1 MPSSGFIIHLPEPW
15 MVNIETLSKAKVS
28 TYPEQRFLINDSFS
42 SMTETKIQKTY
53 WCENAIPGIPETGLQ
68 KFLQGWKW
76 AKMNTVKF
84 TRLPREVFHS
94 PRGGQ
99 LPASVQAVWQGG
111 WNTPWGGINKGTALK
126 AREGKKSHH
135 ARLQSNYSWRTAFN
149 FAHGILS
156 HLLINWRV
164 CRGGTQ
170 NDEGIIL
177 WGVLKGT
184 EHNQL
189 GNRRL
194 TGAMAQSLLQI
205 TEDPRA
211 IW

>member
-1 MPSSGFIIHLPEPW
+1 MTHFHQWLKQRSRRHIG
-15 MVNIETLSKAKVS
+15 VKTQYQRYQKQDSKNSCKV
-28 TYPEQRFLINDSFS
+28 E
-42 SMTETKIQKTY
+42 K
-53 WCENAIPGIPETGLQ
+53 G
-68 KFLQGWKW
+68 
-76 AKMNTVKF
+76 AKMNMVTF
-84 TRLPREVFHS
+84 TRLPREVFHN
-94 PRGGQ
+94 PRGRQ

-111 WNTPWGGINKGTALK
+111 WNTPWGCINKGTVLK

-156 HLLINWRV
+156 HLLTNWRV
-164 CRGGTQ
+164 CRAGTQ
-170 NDEGIIL
+170 NDEGTIL

-194 TGAMAQSLLQI
+194 TGAMAPSLFQ
-205 TEDPRA
+205 
-211 IW
+211 